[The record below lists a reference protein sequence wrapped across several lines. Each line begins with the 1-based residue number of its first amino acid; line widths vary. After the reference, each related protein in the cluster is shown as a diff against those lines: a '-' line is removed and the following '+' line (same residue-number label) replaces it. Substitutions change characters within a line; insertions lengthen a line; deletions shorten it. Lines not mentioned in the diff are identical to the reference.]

1 MKPSNI
7 GNITGSISTQA
18 FDVLISGTSL
28 SALGSLPSSEDA
40 NSHLERWRRE
50 LESRLEVMAP
60 SQGPGG
66 LAGQLR
72 PAVISGDGLPE
83 FTAQVDALQPIG
95 RVVELAFFEDRRL
108 AQMVSLT
115 LQNRMSVVVVQSKA
129 QSLSY
134 FHELNAKSMAIDQ
147 ILPFRR
153 TLPEGGSQERS
164 DAERAAKCLPLPSQG
179 ASPGQPKYV
188 VNELQLL
195 DHHEHLRDT
204 VFWKSLNK
212 MLVFDDLAKLEEY
225 REYMCAKMRVHGML
239 LALKE
244 GVKVDSTGI
253 LDPSATLNHY
263 MARREQ
269 QGRPPLPFCFGSLPQ
284 GETDECRNLAA
295 ACQHGAHVVAGLQA
309 LEKARA
315 IEAGVQNDGE
325 SPDALS
331 LQVKGSRWKAL
342 LQ

>member
-1 MKPSNI
+1 LIAIILILCIAIKLAYPQILSNSLSFL
-7 GNITGSISTQA
+7 G
-18 FDVLISGTSL
+18 SL

-40 NSHLERWRRE
+40 SSHLERWRRE

-108 AQMVSLT
+108 AQMVSFT
-115 LQNRMSVVVVQSKA
+115 LQNRMSVVVVQTMA
-129 QSLSY
+129 QSNTCYHDLR
-134 FHELNAKSMAIDQ
+134 AKSMAVDQ
-147 ILPFRR
+147 LLPFQCMLPGGKSRER
-153 TLPEGGSQERS
+153 T
-164 DAERAAKCLPLPSQG
+164 DAEIAAKCLPLPSQG

-204 VFWKSLNK
+204 VFWKLLNK
-212 MLVFDDLAKLEEY
+212 MLVFDDLAKLEKY
-225 REYMCAKMRVHGML
+225 REFIRSKKRDHGML

-244 GVKVDSTGI
+244 GVKVDSSGI
-253 LDPSATLNHY
+253 LDPSATLERD

-325 SPDALS
+325 LPDALS
-331 LQVKGSRWKAL
+331 QQVKFSDLWS
-342 LQ
+342 